1 MNVRV
6 LLFAGIKIS
15 PSLSKLVSMCS
26 FREIMIV
33 PNLTIK
39 SLTFGNIIF
48 LLSSTFQNEF
58 MIVKFLVKPLANR
71 VKELRLSRD
80 DFDMLNLIGKG
91 AFGEVSLWLCCW
103 FCENI
108 IRKIPSKDQI
118 VCTRIT
124 PNKWLLTV
132 PL

>member
-1 MNVRV
+1 
-6 LLFAGIKIS
+6 
-15 PSLSKLVSMCS
+15 MCS

-91 AFGEVSLWLCCW
+91 AFGEVSLW
-103 FCENI
+103 
-108 IRKIPSKDQI
+108 PM
-118 VCTRIT
+118 
-124 PNKWLLTV
+124 LLV
-132 PL
+132 L